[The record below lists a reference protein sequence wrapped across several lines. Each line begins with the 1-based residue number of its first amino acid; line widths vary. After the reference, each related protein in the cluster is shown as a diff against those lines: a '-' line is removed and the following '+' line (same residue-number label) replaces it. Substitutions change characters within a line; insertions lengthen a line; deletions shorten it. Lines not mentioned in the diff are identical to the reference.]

1 MAEEFVTPDFLQDGD
16 TDLIHG
22 RMLEKLPVEIDRTEG
37 GFLWDFTRPT
47 ALVISEMLQ
56 YYLPETI
63 KLAFPDWSS
72 GIYLD
77 MIGKLARVWRR
88 PATFAKVIL
97 HLEGFEGTV
106 IPAGTLFATESLNG
120 VSSIEFT
127 SDVDVVLDEEGEADV
142 PATAVEEGIES
153 NVAAWT
159 ITVMPDPV
167 SGLTDVT
174 NPEKATGG
182 YDEEDDETFRE
193 RILEA
198 LRNIDSSYIANDADF
213 VRWAREVSGVGECIV
228 VTEEL
233 DPGIVKLVLVDVY
246 GKPASERLINEVY
259 NHIVSPDD
267 RMKRLLPTG
276 SCKLIVAPAEIVVVN
291 YTCSGIILEDATI
304 DEVLE
309 AFAALLPVVYSAAK
323 AQGVLRYNNIRPLLK
338 QIVGVKDFD
347 DFLMNGSHSNIR
359 LASSE
364 YADTGEMTFTE
375 RA

>member
-1 MAEEFVTPDFLQDGD
+1 MAEQFVTPDFLQDGD

-47 ALVISEMLQ
+47 ALIISEMLQ

-77 MIGKLARVWRR
+77 MIGKLARVSRR

-97 HLEGFEGTV
+97 HLEGFAGTF

-127 SDVDVVLDEEGEADV
+127 SDMDAVLDEEGEADV
-142 PATAVEEGIES
+142 PATAVEEGIGS

-167 SGLTDVT
+167 NGLTDVT
-174 NPEKATGG
+174 NPESATGG
-182 YDEEDDETFRE
+182 YDEEDDDTFRE

-213 VRWAREVSGVGECIV
+213 IRWAREVSGVGECIV

-233 DPGIVKLVLVDVY
+233 DPGVVKLVLVDTY

-304 DEVLE
+304 DEALE
-309 AFAALLPVVYSAAK
+309 RFAELLPAVYSVAK
-323 AQGVLRYNNIRPLLK
+323 VQGVLRYNNIRPLLK
-338 QIVGVKDFD
+338 QVVGVKDFD

-364 YADTGEMTFTE
+364 YADTGEMIFTE